1 MQYDKIKDYLEV
13 ARQDGK
19 VIAGGAATK
28 GKGYFVPPTIVRDIA
43 DDSRLVAEEQFGPVL
58 PVIKYDDV
66 DDVIERA
73 NDTDFGLG
81 GSVWSS
87 DTQRAYDVAT
97 KVESGTIWVNKHAD
111 LQPHV
116 PFGGAKN
123 SGLGTELGMDGLY
136 EFTQKKVINI
146 ARSA

>member
-1 MQYDKIKDYLEV
+1 M
-13 ARQDGK
+13 
-19 VIAGGAATK
+19 
-28 GKGYFVPPTIVRDIA
+28 
-43 DDSRLVAEEQFGPVL
+43 
-58 PVIKYDDV
+58 
-66 DDVIERA
+66 IELA